1 MKETRVNYMIIPYR
15 LQMMAIDVHREWNLH
30 PDMKMT
36 NAMMKAAVV
45 VFVVLVGPHFFIE
58 QSANLA
64 RGNRADDMIAYV
76 LYG

>member
-1 MKETRVNYMIIPYR
+1 
-15 LQMMAIDVHREWNLH
+15 MMAIDVHREWNLH

-36 NAMMKAAVV
+36 TAMMMMMIVV
-45 VFVVLVGPHFFIE
+45 VFVGPHFSIE

>member
-1 MKETRVNYMIIPYR
+1 
-15 LQMMAIDVHREWNLH
+15 
-30 PDMKMT
+30 MKMT
-36 NAMMKAAVV
+36 NAMMMTMILADVV
-45 VFVVLVGPHFFIE
+45 VFVAPHFSIE